1 MTGNEKFD
9 NDAGRV
15 GVKLMEENKK
25 ILSVDKKKSADDKEL
40 LIHPYDK
47 ALKTD
52 ETVYEGFISRQEFI
66 NRTGIFVTPMHFD
79 MIYDDFKEKEVS
91 VDEYVD
97 NYEDKYVMSCIMEVP
112 LSGTFKYEVIDDE
125 VSCIGVH
132 DTIHEPNIW
141 EIVDSLAMAY
151 YHKWLQAYNLAERYR
166 KIIEEQQETIK
177 ELKKS
182 NGN

>member
-9 NDAGRV
+9 NDAGRI
-15 GVKLMEENKK
+15 GARIYEEHRKK
-25 ILSVDKKKSADDKEL
+25 VVSFGKKKNIDDKEL
-40 LIHPYDK
+40 LIHSYDK

-52 ETVYEGFISRQEFI
+52 ESVYEDFISRQEFI
-66 NRTGIFVTPMHFD
+66 NRTGIFVTPIYFD
-79 MIYDDFKEKEVS
+79 MVYDQFKEANVS
-91 VDEYVD
+91 VDEFVD
-97 NYEDKYVMSCIMEVP
+97 NYEEKYSTCVQSLP
-112 LSGTFKYEVIDDE
+112 LNGIFKYEVQDDE

-132 DTIHEPNIW
+132 DSIHEPNIW

-151 YHKWLQAYNLAERYR
+151 YHKWLYADDLAERYR
-166 KIIEEQQETIK
+166 KIIEEQQKEIE